1 MLNTSKNLK
10 CILEIWN
17 KLVVISSIKL
27 LNSRKRSVQQQDNV
41 QLEFNRN
48 SGEKSNG
55 EQYSDNPQ

>member
-10 CILEIWN
+10 YIVEIWN

-48 SGEKSNG
+48 KGEKSN
-55 EQYSDNPQ
+55 E